1 MTKATLNNT
10 DKPLGYNYRWLILA
24 VMLAAEIMDLIDATI
39 INVGG
44 PTLQKFLGTSEI
56 ELQWIIG
63 GYTLA
68 LGSGLILGGRL
79 GDRYGRRYMFLFGMI
94 GFTAASLACSVA
106 QSTEMLITLRFA
118 QGFLGAMLL
127 PQGFGLLKAVFPP
140 KELGQAFGVFG
151 PVFGLAGILGPVIG
165 GGLIQADLFG
175 LGWRAVFLV
184 NVPIGI
190 AAAVIAWRVLP
201 RVPGDKS
208 IKIDILGSLLVIAS
222 SALLIYPLIQGQK
235 ENWPAWTF
243 ISLAVSIAGF
253 VLFAFQ
259 QRWISK
265 TKMAPLINPT
275 ILTKPAYT
283 VGLLGMALFFAAVT
297 GFGLIITLFLQL
309 GHGFS
314 SGEAG
319 LGNIPIAVGF
329 AIGAGLSGGFLA
341 AKFGRKVLQL
351 GAALE
356 LVGLALLWLVV
367 QNQTDFNFWTLVPG
381 MVITGLGS
389 GLIVAALFDI
399 VLGAADE
406 TEVGSAS
413 GVLSAVQSIA
423 SSFGVAIF
431 GTVFFAQAKVG
442 AFNQGLLN
450 ALWVSA
456 LLMVLFLIVTPFL
469 PKESTEQ
476 AH

>member
-1 MTKATLNNT
+1 MTETNFPEET
-10 DKPLGYNYRWLILA
+10 KPPGYKYRWLILG

-44 PTLQKFLGTSEI
+44 PTLQTYLGASEI
-56 ELQWIIG
+56 DLQWIIG

-79 GDRYGRRYMFLFGMI
+79 GDRFGRRFMFIFGMV
-94 GFTAASLACSVA
+94 GFTVASLACSMA
-106 QSTEMLITLRFA
+106 QTTETLITFRFI

-190 AAAVIAWRVLP
+190 AAAAIAWKVVP
-201 RVPGDKS
+201 RVAGDKS
-208 IKIDILGSLLVIAS
+208 IKIDMLGALLVIAS

-235 ENWPAWTF
+235 ENWPTWTF
-243 ISLAVSIAGF
+243 VSVALSILGF

-283 VGLLGMALFFAAVT
+283 VGLLGMAFFFAAVT
-297 GFGLIITLFLQL
+297 GFALIVTLFLQL
-309 GHGFS
+309 GQGFTAA
-314 SGEAG
+314 EAG

-341 AKFGRKVLQL
+341 AKFGRKILQI
-351 GAALE
+351 GALLE
-356 LVGLALLWLVV
+356 LVGLALLWLTL
-367 QNQTDFNFWTLVPG
+367 QTQTEFNFWLLVPG

-389 GLIVAALFDI
+389 GLIVAGLFDI
-399 VLGAADE
+399 VLGAADDS
-406 TEVGSAS
+406 EVGSAS
-413 GVLSAVQSIA
+413 GVLTAVQSIA
-423 SSFGVAIF
+423 SSLGVAVF
-431 GTVFFAQAKVG
+431 GTVFFAQVKTG
-442 AFNQGLLN
+442 AITQGLQN
-450 ALWVSA
+450 SLWVSA
-456 LLMVLFLIVTPFL
+456 LLMVLFLAVTPFL
-469 PKESTEQ
+469 PKQSADQ
-476 AH
+476 GH

>member
-1 MTKATLNNT
+1 
-10 DKPLGYNYRWLILA
+10 
-24 VMLAAEIMDLIDATI
+24 
-39 INVGG
+39 
-44 PTLQKFLGTSEI
+44 
-56 ELQWIIG
+56 
-63 GYTLA
+63 
-68 LGSGLILGGRL
+68 
-79 GDRYGRRYMFLFGMI
+79 
-94 GFTAASLACSVA
+94 
-106 QSTEMLITLRFA
+106 
-118 QGFLGAMLL
+118 MLL

-208 IKIDILGSLLVIAS
+208 IKIDLLGSLLVIAS

>member
-1 MTKATLNNT
+1 MTKATKENL
-10 DKPLGYNYRWLILA
+10 DKPLGYKYRWLILA

-44 PTLQKFLGTSEI
+44 PTLQKYLGTSVI
-56 ELQWIIG
+56 DLQWVIG

-79 GDRYGRRYMFLFGMI
+79 GDRFGRRYMFLFGMI
-94 GFTAASLACSVA
+94 GFTAASLACSMA
-106 QSTEMLITLRFA
+106 QSTQALITLRFI
-118 QGFLGAMLL
+118 QGFLGSMLL

-151 PVFGLAGILGPVIG
+151 PVFGLAGILGPVLG

-190 AAAVIAWRVLP
+190 AAAAIAWQVLP
-201 RVPGDKS
+201 RVPGDKA
-208 IKIDILGSLLVIAS
+208 IKIDILGALLVIAS

-243 ISLAVSIAGF
+243 ISVAISTAGF

-265 TKMAPLINPT
+265 TKLAPLINPT
-275 ILTKPAYT
+275 ILTKPTYT
-283 VGLLGMALFFAAVT
+283 VGLLGMALFFAGVT
-297 GFGLIITLFLQL
+297 GFALIITLFLQL

-351 GAALE
+351 GAGLE
-356 LVGLALLWLVV
+356 IVGLVVLWFVV
-367 QNQTDFNFWTLVPG
+367 NSQTEFNFWLLVPG

-423 SSFGVAIF
+423 SSLGVAVF
-431 GTVFFAQAKVG
+431 GTVFFGQAKLG
-442 AFNQGLLN
+442 QINQGLLN
-450 ALWVSA
+450 SLWVSVG
-456 LLMVLFLIVTPFL
+456 LMVLFLVVTPFL
-469 PKESTEQ
+469 PKQTND
-476 AH
+476 

>member
-1 MTKATLNNT
+1 MTKTNT
-10 DKPLGYNYRWLILA
+10 PEETKPLGYNYRWLILA

-44 PTLQKFLGTSEI
+44 PTLQRYLGATEI
-56 ELQWIIG
+56 DLQWIIG

-79 GDRYGRRYMFLFGMI
+79 GDRFGRRNMFLFGMI
-94 GFTAASLACSVA
+94 GFTVASLACSMA
-106 QSTEMLITLRFA
+106 QTTDTLITFRFA

-190 AAAVIAWRVLP
+190 AAAAIAWKVLP
-201 RVPGDKS
+201 RVAGDKS
-208 IKIDILGSLLVIAS
+208 IKIDLIGSVLVIAS

-235 ENWPAWTF
+235 ENWPTWTF
-243 ISLAVSIAGF
+243 VSVVLSIVGF

-265 TKMAPLINPT
+265 TKFAPLINPT
-275 ILTKPAYT
+275 ILAKSAYT
-283 VGLLGMALFFAAVT
+283 VGLLGMSLFFAAVT
-297 GFGLIITLFLQL
+297 GFALIITLFLQL
-309 GHGFS
+309 GQGFS

-341 AKFGRKVLQL
+341 AKFGRKVLQI
-351 GAALE
+351 GAALNI
-356 LVGLALLWLVV
+356 VGLALLWLVL
-367 QNQTDFNFWTLVPG
+367 QNQTEFNFWLLVPG
-381 MVITGLGS
+381 MVIAGLGS

-399 VLGAADE
+399 VLGAADDS
-406 TEVGSAS
+406 EVGSAS

-423 SSFGVAIF
+423 SSLGVAVF
-431 GTVFFAQAKVG
+431 GTVFFGQVKLG
-442 AFNQGLLN
+442 AITQGLQN
-450 ALWVSA
+450 SLWVSA
-456 LLMVLFLIVTPFL
+456 LLMVLFLAVTPFL
-469 PKESTEQ
+469 PKQSAEA

>member
-1 MTKATLNNT
+1 
-10 DKPLGYNYRWLILA
+10 
-24 VMLAAEIMDLIDATI
+24 
-39 INVGG
+39 
-44 PTLQKFLGTSEI
+44 
-56 ELQWIIG
+56 
-63 GYTLA
+63 
-68 LGSGLILGGRL
+68 
-79 GDRYGRRYMFLFGMI
+79 MI
-94 GFTAASLACSVA
+94 GFTAASLACSMA
-106 QSTEMLITLRFA
+106 QSTQALITLRFI

-151 PVFGLAGILGPVIG
+151 PVFGLAGILGPVLG

-190 AAAVIAWRVLP
+190 AAAAIAWQVLP
-201 RVPGDKS
+201 RVPGDKA
-208 IKIDILGSLLVIAS
+208 IKIDILGALLVIAS

-243 ISLAVSIAGF
+243 ISVAISTAGF

-265 TKMAPLINPT
+265 TKLAPLINPT
-275 ILTKPAYT
+275 ILTKPTYT
-283 VGLLGMALFFAAVT
+283 VGLLGMALFFAGVT
-297 GFGLIITLFLQL
+297 GFALIITLFLQL

-351 GAALE
+351 GAGLE
-356 LVGLALLWLVV
+356 IVGLVVLWFVV
-367 QNQTDFNFWTLVPG
+367 NSQTEFNFWLLVPG

-423 SSFGVAIF
+423 SSLGVAVF
-431 GTVFFAQAKVG
+431 GTVFFGQAKLG
-442 AFNQGLLN
+442 QINQGLLN
-450 ALWVSA
+450 SLWVSVG
-456 LLMVLFLIVTPFL
+456 LMVLFLVVTPFL
-469 PKESTEQ
+469 PKQTND
-476 AH
+476 

>member
-1 MTKATLNNT
+1 MTKTNT
-10 DKPLGYNYRWLILA
+10 SEETKPLGYNYRWLILA

-44 PTLQKFLGTSEI
+44 PTLQRYLGATEI
-56 ELQWIIG
+56 DLQWIIG

-79 GDRYGRRYMFLFGMI
+79 GDRFGRRNMFLFGMI
-94 GFTAASLACSVA
+94 GFTVASLACSMA
-106 QSTEMLITLRFA
+106 QTTDTLIAFRFA

-190 AAAVIAWRVLP
+190 AAAAIAWKVLP
-201 RVPGDKS
+201 RVAGDKS
-208 IKIDILGSLLVIAS
+208 IKIDLIGSVLVIAS

-235 ENWPAWTF
+235 ENWPTWTF

-265 TKMAPLINPT
+265 TKLAPLINPT

-283 VGLLGMALFFAAVT
+283 VGLLGMALFFAGVT
-297 GFGLIITLFLQL
+297 GFALIITLFLQL
-309 GHGFS
+309 GHDFS

-351 GAALE
+351 GAGLE
-356 LVGLALLWLVV
+356 IVGLLVLWFVV
-367 QNQTDFNFWTLVPG
+367 NSQTEFNFWLLVPG

-423 SSFGVAIF
+423 SSLGVAVF
-431 GTVFFAQAKVG
+431 GTVFFGQAKLG
-442 AFNQGLLN
+442 QINQGLLN
-450 ALWVSA
+450 SLWVSVG
-456 LLMVLFLIVTPFL
+456 LMVLFLVVTPFL
-469 PKESTEQ
+469 PKQTND
-476 AH
+476 